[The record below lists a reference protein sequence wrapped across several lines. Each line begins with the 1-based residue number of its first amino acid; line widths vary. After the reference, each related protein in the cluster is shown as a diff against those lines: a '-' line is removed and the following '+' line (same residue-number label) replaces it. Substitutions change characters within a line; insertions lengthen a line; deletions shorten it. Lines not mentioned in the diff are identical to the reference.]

1 MNSQHFPAGLRDPLK
16 HFTGMH
22 KGIDAD
28 LIVSLPPFSHPLLSC
43 LLFLCSVL
51 ESSYPASLNSS
62 LCPGFFLTGK

>member
-28 LIVSLPPFSHPLLSC
+28 LIVSLYIHFFILSC
-43 LLFLCSVL
+43 LSLVL
-51 ESSYPASLNSS
+51 LSPVLDPSLPSYSAQLLSYWLSS
-62 LCPGFFLTGK
+62 